1 MSLSP
6 RMRKRL
12 LLSGLVL
19 SGLIGAGII
28 AGRMAVDVRPVAQE
42 HQAPRTPVVQEEISL
57 YFSTPDASGLLEE
70 KRSVPRAGDDYT
82 ALDQIVKQLARG
94 PEDPGLSPVIPAQ
107 TRLLG
112 VRRLDANTL
121 ELDFNRELIDYH
133 PGGSTSELLTVHALT
148 NSIAAYMPDF
158 ERFVFTLEGQAL
170 ESLKGHVDLS
180 RAIDLNRNWVRTE
193 ADTGDMILPEE

>member
-12 LLSGLVL
+12 LQLGLVL
-19 SGLIGAGII
+19 SGIIAAGII
-28 AGRMAVDVRPVAQE
+28 AGRMAVDVRPVTQE
-42 HQAPRTPVVQEEISL
+42 HQATRTPVVQEEISL

-82 ALDQIVKQLARG
+82 ALDQIVTQLARG
-94 PEDPGLSPVIPAQ
+94 PEDPGLSPVIPGQ

-112 VRRLDANTL
+112 VSRLDAKTL

-133 PGGSTSELLTVHALT
+133 PGGSASELLTVHALT

-158 ERFVFTLEGQAL
+158 ERFVFKVEGQAL

-180 RAIDLNRNWVRTE
+180 RAVDLNRNWVRTE
-193 ADTGDMILPEE
+193 ADTGDMILTEE